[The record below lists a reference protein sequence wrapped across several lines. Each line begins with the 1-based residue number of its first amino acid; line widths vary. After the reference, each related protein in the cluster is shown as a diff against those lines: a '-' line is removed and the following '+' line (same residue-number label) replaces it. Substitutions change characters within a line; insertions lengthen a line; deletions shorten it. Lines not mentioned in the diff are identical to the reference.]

1 MNIVLFPKL
10 HTHRINAVPNASL
23 VAGTIGESVA
33 QVSSTGS
40 TKDLFA
46 NHEVAVVH
54 LDLNRFGADGL
65 GEAWPTAAAVVLEV
79 GVKNGVATALAGI
92 DACFLIERIGTGK
105 WSFRSFLAQD
115 LVGQG
120 VQLVLPLFF
129 GFLDGVDFIFHR

>member
-1 MNIVLFPKL
+1 MSP
-10 HTHRINAVPNASL
+10 
-23 VAGTIGESVA
+23 
-33 QVSSTGS
+33 TGS
-40 TKDLFA
+40 TKDFFS

-54 LDLNRFGADGL
+54 LDINGFWSDGL
-65 GEAWPTAAAVVLEV
+65 GETRPSAAAIVLEV

-92 DACFLIERIGTGK
+92 DACFLIERIGTSEG
-105 WSFRSFLAQD
+105 SFCSFLAQD

>member
-1 MNIVLFPKL
+1 MYFVLFPKL
-10 HTHRINAVPNASL
+10 HTHRIDAVSDAAFIRWS
-23 VAGTIGESVA
+23 IGESVA

-65 GEAWPTAAAVVLEV
+65 GEAWPTAATVVLEV
-79 GVKNGVATALAGI
+79 GVKNGVATALTGV
-92 DACFLIERIGTGK
+92 DACFLIERVDTGEG
-105 WSFRSFLAQD
+105 SFCSFLAQD
-115 LVGQG
+115 LIGQG

-129 GFLDGVDFIFHR
+129 GFLD